1 MMDKFVGKRLDGRY
15 EIQEIVGVGGM
26 SVVYKA
32 HDEIDDRTVAIK
44 VLKEELLESEEFR
57 RRFKNESKAIA
68 VMDHPNIVKVYDVG
82 LGDRVQY
89 IVEEYIDGITLKEYI
104 EQQGVL
110 PWKDALYFATQILC
124 ALQHAHDKGIVHR
137 DIKPQNIMLLKDG
150 TIKVTDFGIA
160 RFARSEQRTMTDK
173 AIGSVHY
180 ISPEQ
185 AKGEATDAK
194 SDLYSVGV
202 LLYEMLTGKLPF
214 DADSAVSVAIMQLQ
228 NEPIKPSSLNPDIP
242 EGLEEITL
250 RAMQKNPAE
259 RYQSAAEMLSDI
271 DRLKKDPT
279 AQFEYKYFV
288 DNEPTKYVPSVREE
302 TVKEPE
308 QQPERKGTK
317 GTQKGT
323 KKKSSATVPVLVG
336 VAVAVVAALVVGAY
350 LLFGPGS
357 PLKIDKTEISCP
369 KFVGQDYNYVIE
381 QYKDQYTF
389 ILKSSDYNSEY
400 PAGQIM
406 SQTPGAGKM
415 VKKGSEIT
423 VTVSLGGKKL
433 IMEDYV
439 GYKLDRAEDNMKARM
454 LKYETK
460 EIYSDQQADGY
471 VISTVPAG
479 GEEVDSTVTVI
490 VYVSKGPVPSF
501 VVVSNYVGMTESDA
515 KRLIEG
521 DGLKVGSVSYGDSTK
536 YPKGYVIFQSIS
548 SGSTVNNGS
557 AVDLTISSG
566 ASVSIHY
573 DIPSDANK
581 NFNMTAFYDGRQ
593 IADTGS
599 LDPTTIESKSS
610 AISITQ
616 AMGNFES
623 GKYTV
628 YLKYNGYDYGKYS
641 IDFSTGTAT
650 VEESFTLPKEAYYGE
665 QTAAD
670 NNTAEG
676 QQ

>member
-1 MMDKFVGKRLDGRY
+1 MDKFVGKRLDGRY
-15 EIQEIVGVGGM
+15 EIEEIVGVGGM

-32 HDEIDDRTVAIK
+32 HDEIDDRTVAVKI
-44 VLKEELLESEEFR
+44 LKEELLQNEEFR

-82 LGDRVQY
+82 FGDRVQY

-104 EQQGVL
+104 ERQGVL
-110 PWKDALYFATQILC
+110 PWKDALYFATQILR

-137 DIKPQNIMLLKDG
+137 DIKPQNIMLLQDG

-160 RFARSEQRTMTDK
+160 RFARSEQRTVTDK

-228 NEPIKPSSLNPDIP
+228 NEPIKPSTLNPEIP

-259 RYQSAAEMLSDI
+259 RYSSAAEMLSDI
-271 DRLKKDPT
+271 ETFRRNPSV
-279 AQFEYKYFV
+279 QFEYKYFV
-288 DNEPTKYVPSVREE
+288 DNEPTKYVSDITP
-302 TVKEPE
+302 TQIKEKPE
-308 QQPERKGTK
+308 QEEVDLIPS
-317 GTQKGT
+317 
-323 KKKSSATVPVLVG
+323 KKKSKTVPVLVG
-336 VAVAVVAALVVGAY
+336 VAIAFMAALAIVLV
-350 LLFGPGS
+350 LL
-357 PLKIDKTEISCP
+357 LNRAKIDKTEISCP

-381 QYKDQYTF
+381 QYKDQFTF
-389 ILKSSDYNSEY
+389 TVKSKDYSSDY

-406 SQTPGAGKM
+406 SQTPDAGKM
-415 VKKGSEIT
+415 VKRNSEIF
-423 VTVSLGGKKL
+423 VTVSLGGKKQV
-433 IMEDYV
+433 MEDYV
-439 GYKLDRAEDNMKARM
+439 GYKLDRAESNMNALK

-460 EIYSDQQADGY
+460 EIYSDTQAEGY
-471 VISTVPAG
+471 IISTVPSA

-501 VVVSNYVGMTESDA
+501 VMVSNYVGMTESDA
-515 KRLIEG
+515 KRLVEG
-521 DGLKVGSVSYGDSTK
+521 DGLKIGNVSYGESSK
-536 YPKGYVIFQSIS
+536 YPKGYVISQSVS

-557 AVDLTISSG
+557 AVDLVISSG
-566 ASVSIHY
+566 NAVPISY
-573 DIPSDANK
+573 DIPDDANK
-581 NFNMTAFYDGRQ
+581 LFNITVFYEGKQ
-593 IADTGS
+593 IYETGN
-599 LDPTTIESKSS
+599 LDPTTMDSKTSS
-610 AISITQ
+610 LSISQ
-616 AMGNFES
+616 AMGNFDS

-628 YLKYNGYDYGKYS
+628 FLKYNGYDYGKYT
-641 IDFSTGTAT
+641 IDFSSGTAKA
-650 VEESFTLPKEAYYGE
+650 EEHSTLPREAYYAEGN
-665 QTAAD
+665 D
-670 NNTAEG
+670 NNTQDG
-676 QQ
+676 Q

>member
-1 MMDKFVGKRLDGRY
+1 MDKFVGKRLDGRY
-15 EIQEIVGVGGM
+15 EIEEIVGVGGM

-32 HDEIDDRTVAIK
+32 HDEIDDRTVAVKI
-44 VLKEELLESEEFR
+44 LKEELLQNEEFR

-82 LGDRVQY
+82 FGDRVQY

-104 EQQGVL
+104 ERQEVL
-110 PWKDALYFATQILC
+110 PWKDALYFTTQILR

-137 DIKPQNIMLLKDG
+137 DIKPQNIMLLQDG

-160 RFARSEQRTMTDK
+160 RFARSEQRTVTDK

-228 NEPIKPSSLNPDIP
+228 NEPIKPSTLNSDIP

-259 RYQSAAEMLSDI
+259 RYQSAAEMLADI
-271 DRLKKDPT
+271 DTFRKNPSV
-279 AQFEYKYFV
+279 QFDYKYFV
-288 DNEPTKYVPSVREE
+288 DNEPTKYVSDITPTPIPEKKEE
-302 TVKEPE
+302 QDVSLGSK
-308 QQPERKGTK
+308 
-317 GTQKGT
+317 
-323 KKKSSATVPVLVG
+323 KKKSRTVPVLVG
-336 VAVAVVAALVVGAY
+336 VAIAFVAALAIVVV
-350 LLFGPGS
+350 LL
-357 PLKIDKTEISCP
+357 LNRAKIDKTEISCP

-381 QYKDQYTF
+381 QYKDQFTF
-389 ILKSSDYNSEY
+389 TVKSKDYSSDY

-406 SQTPGAGKM
+406 SQTPDAGKM
-415 VKKGSEIT
+415 VKKNSEIF
-423 VTVSLGGKKL
+423 VTVSLGGKKQV
-433 IMEDYV
+433 MEDYV
-439 GYKLDRAEDNMKARM
+439 GYKLDRAESNMNALK

-460 EIYSDQQADGY
+460 EIYSDTQAEGY
-471 VISTVPAG
+471 VISTVPSE

-501 VVVSNYVGMTESDA
+501 VMVSNYVGMTESDA
-515 KRLIEG
+515 KRLVEG
-521 DGLKVGSVSYGDSTK
+521 DGLKIGSVTYGESSK
-536 YPKGYVIFQSIS
+536 YPKGYVVFQSVS

-557 AVDLTISSG
+557 AVDLVISSG
-566 ASVSIHY
+566 NAVSISY
-573 DIPSDANK
+573 DIPDDANK
-581 NFNMTAFYDGRQ
+581 SFNITVFYDGKQ
-593 IADTGS
+593 IYDTGN
-599 LDPTTIESKSS
+599 LDPTTMESKTKSLS
-610 AISITQ
+610 VSQ
-616 AMGNFES
+616 AMGNFDS

-628 YLKYNGYDYGKYS
+628 YLKYNGYDYGKYTV
-641 IDFSTGTAT
+641 DFSSGSATA
-650 VEESFTLPKEAYYGE
+650 EEHFTLPKEAYYSAE
-665 QTAAD
+665 ND
-670 NNTAEG
+670 KNNGDG
-676 QQ
+676 QQQ

>member
-1 MMDKFVGKRLDGRY
+1 MDKFVGKRLDGRY
-15 EIQEIVGVGGM
+15 EIEEIVGVGGM

-32 HDEIDDRTVAIK
+32 HDEIDDRTVAVKI
-44 VLKEELLESEEFR
+44 LKEELLQNEEFR

-82 LGDRVQY
+82 FGDRVQY

-104 EQQGVL
+104 ERQGVL
-110 PWKDALYFATQILC
+110 PWKDALYFATQILR

-137 DIKPQNIMLLKDG
+137 DIKPQNIMLLQDG

-160 RFARSEQRTMTDK
+160 RFARSEQRTVTDK

-228 NEPIKPSSLNPDIP
+228 NEPIKPSTLNPEIP

-259 RYQSAAEMLSDI
+259 RYSSAAEMLSDI
-271 DRLKKDPT
+271 ETFRRNPSV
-279 AQFEYKYFV
+279 QFEYKYFV
-288 DNEPTKYVPSVREE
+288 DNEPTKYVSDITP
-302 TVKEPE
+302 TQIKEKPE
-308 QQPERKGTK
+308 QEEVDLIPS
-317 GTQKGT
+317 
-323 KKKSSATVPVLVG
+323 KKKSKTVPVLVG
-336 VAVAVVAALVVGAY
+336 VAIAFMAALAIVLV
-350 LLFGPGS
+350 LL
-357 PLKIDKTEISCP
+357 LNRAKIDKTEISCP

-381 QYKDQYTF
+381 QYKDQFTF
-389 ILKSSDYNSEY
+389 TVKSKDYSSDY

-406 SQTPGAGKM
+406 SQTPDAGKM
-415 VKKGSEIT
+415 VKRNSEIF
-423 VTVSLGGKKL
+423 VTVSLGGKKQV
-433 IMEDYV
+433 MEDYV
-439 GYKLDRAEDNMKARM
+439 GYKLDRAESNMNALK

-460 EIYSDQQADGY
+460 EIYSDTQAEGY
-471 VISTVPAG
+471 VISTVPSA

-501 VVVSNYVGMTESDA
+501 VMVSNYVGMTESDA
-515 KRLIEG
+515 KRLVEG
-521 DGLKVGSVSYGDSTK
+521 DGLKIGNVSYGESSK
-536 YPKGYVIFQSIS
+536 YPKGYVISQSVS

-557 AVDLTISSG
+557 AVDLVISSG
-566 ASVSIHY
+566 NAVPISY
-573 DIPSDANK
+573 DIPDDANK
-581 NFNMTAFYDGRQ
+581 LFNITVFYEGKQ
-593 IADTGS
+593 IYETGN
-599 LDPTTIESKSS
+599 LDPTTMDSKTSS
-610 AISITQ
+610 LSISQ
-616 AMGNFES
+616 AMGNFDS

-628 YLKYNGYDYGKYS
+628 FIKYNGYDYGKYT
-641 IDFSTGTAT
+641 IDFSSGTAKA
-650 VEESFTLPKEAYYGE
+650 EEHSTLPREAYYAE
-665 QTAAD
+665 END
-670 NNTAEG
+670 NNTQDG
-676 QQ
+676 Q

>member
-1 MMDKFVGKRLDGRY
+1 MDKFVGKRLDGRY
-15 EIQEIVGVGGM
+15 EIEEIVGVGGM

-32 HDEIDDRTVAIK
+32 HDEIDDRTVAVKI
-44 VLKEELLESEEFR
+44 LKEELLQNEEFR

-82 LGDRVQY
+82 FGDRVQY

-104 EQQGVL
+104 ERQGVL
-110 PWKDALYFATQILC
+110 PWKDALYFATQILR

-137 DIKPQNIMLLKDG
+137 DIKPQNIMLLQDG

-160 RFARSEQRTMTDK
+160 RFARSEQRTVTDK

-228 NEPIKPSSLNPDIP
+228 NEPIKPSTLNPEIP

-259 RYQSAAEMLSDI
+259 RYSSAAEMLADI
-271 DRLKKDPT
+271 ETFRRNPSV
-279 AQFEYKYFV
+279 QFEYKYFV
-288 DNEPTKYVPSVREE
+288 DNEPTKYVSDITP
-302 TVKEPE
+302 TQIKEKPE
-308 QQPERKGTK
+308 QEEVDLIPS
-317 GTQKGT
+317 
-323 KKKSSATVPVLVG
+323 KKKSKTVPVLVG
-336 VAVAVVAALVVGAY
+336 VAIAFMAALAIVLV
-350 LLFGPGS
+350 LL
-357 PLKIDKTEISCP
+357 LNRAKIDKTEISCP

-381 QYKDQYTF
+381 QYKDQFTF
-389 ILKSSDYNSEY
+389 TVKSKDYSSDY

-406 SQTPGAGKM
+406 SQTPDAGKM
-415 VKKGSEIT
+415 VKRNSEIF
-423 VTVSLGGKKL
+423 VTVSLGGKKQV
-433 IMEDYV
+433 MEDYV
-439 GYKLDRAEDNMKARM
+439 GYKLDRAESNMNALK

-460 EIYSDQQADGY
+460 EIYSDTQAEGY
-471 VISTVPAG
+471 IISTVPSA

-501 VVVSNYVGMTESDA
+501 VMVSNYVGMTESDA
-515 KRLIEG
+515 KRLVEG
-521 DGLKVGSVSYGDSTK
+521 DGLKIGNVSYGESSK
-536 YPKGYVIFQSIS
+536 YPKGYVISQSVS

-557 AVDLTISSG
+557 AVDLVISSG
-566 ASVSIHY
+566 NAVPISY
-573 DIPSDANK
+573 DIPDDANK
-581 NFNMTAFYDGRQ
+581 LFNITVFYEGKQ
-593 IADTGS
+593 IYETGN
-599 LDPTTIESKSS
+599 LDPTTMDSKTSS
-610 AISITQ
+610 ISISQ
-616 AMGNFES
+616 AMGNFDS

-628 YLKYNGYDYGKYS
+628 FIKYNGYDYGKYT
-641 IDFSTGTAT
+641 IDFSSGTAKA
-650 VEESFTLPKEAYYGE
+650 EEHSTLPREAYYAE
-665 QTAAD
+665 END
-670 NNTAEG
+670 NNTQDG
-676 QQ
+676 Q

>member
-15 EIQEIVGVGGM
+15 EIEEIVGVGGM

-44 VLKEELLESEEFR
+44 ILKEELLESEEFR

-288 DNEPTKYVPSVREE
+288 DNEPTKYVPAVREE

-308 QQPERKGTK
+308 REPERKGGKKTR
-317 GTQKGT
+317 
-323 KKKSSATVPVLVG
+323 KKSSATVPVLVG
-336 VAVAVVAALVVGAY
+336 VAIAFVVALAVVA
-350 LLFGPGS
+350 LLIVRGS
-357 PLKIDKTEISCP
+357 KIDKTEISCP

-389 ILKSSDYNSEY
+389 VLKSSDYSSEY

-415 VKKGSEIT
+415 VKRGSEIT
-423 VTVSLGGKKL
+423 VTVSLGGKKQ

-439 GYKLDRAEDNMKARM
+439 GYKLDRAEDNMKALR

-501 VVVSNYVGMTESDA
+501 VVVSNYLGMTESDA

-536 YPKGYVIFQSIS
+536 YPKGYVISQSIS

-566 ASVSIHY
+566 ASVSIQY

-581 NFNMTAFYDGRQ
+581 SFNMTAFYDGRQ

-650 VEESFTLPKEAYYGE
+650 VEESFTLPREAYFTD
-665 QTAAD
+665 Q
-670 NNTAEG
+670 NTGGAPAEG

>member
-1 MMDKFVGKRLDGRY
+1 MDKFVGKRLDGRY
-15 EIQEIVGVGGM
+15 EIEEIVGVGGM

-32 HDEIDDRTVAIK
+32 HDEIDDRTVAVKI
-44 VLKEELLESEEFR
+44 LKEELLQNEEFR

-82 LGDRVQY
+82 FGDRVQY

-104 EQQGVL
+104 ERQGVL
-110 PWKDALYFATQILC
+110 PWKDALYFATQILR

-137 DIKPQNIMLLKDG
+137 DIKPQNIMLLQDG

-160 RFARSEQRTMTDK
+160 RFARSEQRTVTDK

-228 NEPIKPSSLNPDIP
+228 NEPIKPSTLNPEIP

-259 RYQSAAEMLSDI
+259 RYSSAAEMLSDI
-271 DRLKKDPT
+271 ETFRRNPSV
-279 AQFEYKYFV
+279 QFEYKYFV
-288 DNEPTKYVPSVREE
+288 DNEPTKYVSDITP
-302 TVKEPE
+302 TQIKEKPE
-308 QQPERKGTK
+308 QEEVDLIPS
-317 GTQKGT
+317 
-323 KKKSSATVPVLVG
+323 KKKSKTVPVLVG
-336 VAVAVVAALVVGAY
+336 VAIAFMAALAIVLV
-350 LLFGPGS
+350 LL
-357 PLKIDKTEISCP
+357 LNRAKIDKTEISCP

-381 QYKDQYTF
+381 QYKDQFTF
-389 ILKSSDYNSEY
+389 TVKSKDYSSDY

-406 SQTPGAGKM
+406 SQTPDAGKM
-415 VKKGSEIT
+415 VKRNSEIF
-423 VTVSLGGKKL
+423 VTVSLGGKKQV
-433 IMEDYV
+433 MEDYV
-439 GYKLDRAEDNMKARM
+439 GYKLDRAESNMNALK

-460 EIYSDQQADGY
+460 EIYSDTQAEGY
-471 VISTVPAG
+471 IISTVPSA

-501 VVVSNYVGMTESDA
+501 VMVSNYVGMTESDA
-515 KRLIEG
+515 KRLVEG
-521 DGLKVGSVSYGDSTK
+521 DGLKIGNVSYGESSK
-536 YPKGYVIFQSIS
+536 YPKGYVISQSVS

-557 AVDLTISSG
+557 AVDLVISSG
-566 ASVSIHY
+566 NAVPISY
-573 DIPSDANK
+573 DIPDDANK
-581 NFNMTAFYDGRQ
+581 LFNITVFYEGKQ
-593 IADTGS
+593 IYETGN
-599 LDPTTIESKSS
+599 LDPTTMDSKTSS
-610 AISITQ
+610 ISISQ
-616 AMGNFES
+616 AMGNFDS

-628 YLKYNGYDYGKYS
+628 FLKYNGYDYGKYT
-641 IDFSTGTAT
+641 IDFSSGTAKA
-650 VEESFTLPKEAYYGE
+650 EEHSTLPREAYYAEGN
-665 QTAAD
+665 D
-670 NNTAEG
+670 NNTQDG
-676 QQ
+676 Q

>member
-15 EIQEIVGVGGM
+15 EIEEIVGVGGM

-44 VLKEELLESEEFR
+44 ILKEELLESEEFR

-288 DNEPTKYVPSVREE
+288 DNEPTKYVPAVWEE

-308 QQPERKGTK
+308 REPERKGGK
-317 GTQKGT
+317 KAR
-323 KKKSSATVPVLVG
+323 KKSSATVPVLVG
-336 VAVAVVAALVVGAY
+336 VAIAFVAALAVVA
-350 LLFGPGS
+350 LLIVRGS
-357 PLKIDKTEISCP
+357 KIDKTEISCP

-389 ILKSSDYNSEY
+389 VLKSSDYSSEY

-415 VKKGSEIT
+415 VKRGSEIT
-423 VTVSLGGKKL
+423 VTVSLGGKKQ

-439 GYKLDRAEDNMKARM
+439 GYKLDRAEDNMKALR

-536 YPKGYVIFQSIS
+536 YPKGYVISQSIS

-566 ASVSIHY
+566 ASVSIQY

-581 NFNMTAFYDGRQ
+581 SFNMTAFYDGRQ

-599 LDPTTIESKSS
+599 LDPTTIENKSS
-610 AISITQ
+610 SISITQ

-650 VEESFTLPKEAYYGE
+650 VEESFTLPREAYFTD
-665 QTAAD
+665 Q
-670 NNTAEG
+670 NTGGAPAEG

>member
-15 EIQEIVGVGGM
+15 EIEEIVGVGGM

-44 VLKEELLESEEFR
+44 ILKEELLESEEFR

-68 VMDHPNIVKVYDVG
+68 VMNHPNIVKVYDVG
-82 LGDRVQY
+82 FGDRVQY
-89 IVEEYIDGITLKEYI
+89 IVEEYINGITLKEYI
-104 EQQGVL
+104 EEQGVL
-110 PWKDALYFATQILC
+110 PWKDALYFTTQILC

-202 LLYEMLTGKLPF
+202 LLYEMLTGRLPF

-250 RAMQKNPAE
+250 RAMQKNPVE

-271 DRLKKDPT
+271 DRLKKDPS
-279 AQFEYKYFV
+279 AQFDYKYFV
-288 DNEPTKYVPSVREE
+288 DNEPTKYVNTVVQ
-302 TVKEPE
+302 TAVKEPE
-308 QQPERKGTK
+308 PEEQDTNTG
-317 GTQKGT
+317 
-323 KKKSSATVPVLVG
+323 KSRSKTVPVLVG
-336 VAVAVVAALVVGAY
+336 VAIAFVVALVIMIV
-350 LLFGPGS
+350 LLLGKAKF
-357 PLKIDKTEISCP
+357 DKTEISCP

-389 ILKSSDYNSEY
+389 TVKSKEYSSEY

-406 SQTPGAGKM
+406 SQTPDAGKM
-415 VKKGSEIT
+415 VKKNSEIT
-423 VTVSLGGKKL
+423 VTVSLGGKKQ

-439 GYKLDRAEDNMKARM
+439 GYKLDRAESNMKALK

-460 EIYSDQQADGY
+460 EIYSDTQADGY

-521 DGLKVGSVSYGDSTK
+521 DGLKVGSIKYGDSTK
-536 YPKGYVIFQSIS
+536 YPKGYVISQSVS

-557 AVDLTISSG
+557 AVDLVISSG
-566 ASVSIHY
+566 ASVSIPF

-581 NFNMTAFYDGRQ
+581 SFNMTVFYDGRQ

-599 LDPTTIESKSS
+599 LDPTTIDGKSS
-610 AISITQ
+610 SVSVTQ
-616 AMGNFES
+616 AMANFES

-628 YLKYNGYDYGKYS
+628 FLKYNGYDYGKYS
-641 IDFSTGTAT
+641 IDFSTGSATA
-650 VEESFTLPKEAYYGE
+650 EESYTLPKEAYFSE
-665 QTAAD
+665 QNATSSDAAA
-670 NNTAEG
+670 NG
-676 QQ
+676 Q

>member
-15 EIQEIVGVGGM
+15 EIEEIVGVGGM

-44 VLKEELLESEEFR
+44 ILKEELLESEEFR

-288 DNEPTKYVPSVREE
+288 DNEPTKYVPAVREE

-308 QQPERKGTK
+308 REPERKGGK
-317 GTQKGT
+317 KAR
-323 KKKSSATVPVLVG
+323 KKSSATVPVLVG
-336 VAVAVVAALVVGAY
+336 VAIAFVVALAVVA
-350 LLFGPGS
+350 LLIVRGS
-357 PLKIDKTEISCP
+357 KIDKTEISCP

-389 ILKSSDYNSEY
+389 VLKSSDYSSEY

-415 VKKGSEIT
+415 VKRGSEIT
-423 VTVSLGGKKL
+423 VTVSLGGKKQ

-439 GYKLDRAEDNMKARM
+439 GYKLDRAEDNMKALR

-536 YPKGYVIFQSIS
+536 YPKGYVISQSIS
-548 SGSTVNNGS
+548 SWSTVNNGS

-566 ASVSIHY
+566 ASVSIQY

-581 NFNMTAFYDGRQ
+581 SFNMTAFYDGRQ

-650 VEESFTLPKEAYYGE
+650 VEESFTLPREAYFTD
-665 QTAAD
+665 Q
-670 NNTAEG
+670 NTGGAPAEG

>member
-1 MMDKFVGKRLDGRY
+1 MDKFVGKRLDGRY
-15 EIQEIVGVGGM
+15 EIEEIVGVGGM

-32 HDEIDDRTVAIK
+32 HDEIDDRTVAVKI
-44 VLKEELLESEEFR
+44 LKEELLQNEEFR

-82 LGDRVQY
+82 FGDRVQY

-104 EQQGVL
+104 ERQEVL
-110 PWKDALYFATQILC
+110 PWKDALYFTTQILR

-137 DIKPQNIMLLKDG
+137 DIKPQNIMLLQDG

-160 RFARSEQRTMTDK
+160 RFARSEQRTVTDK

-228 NEPIKPSSLNPDIP
+228 NEPIKPSTLNSDIP

-259 RYQSAAEMLSDI
+259 RYQSAAEMLADI
-271 DRLKKDPT
+271 DTFRKNPSV
-279 AQFEYKYFV
+279 QFDYKCFV
-288 DNEPTKYVPSVREE
+288 DNEPTKYVSDITPTPIQEKKEE
-302 TVKEPE
+302 QDVSLGSK
-308 QQPERKGTK
+308 
-317 GTQKGT
+317 
-323 KKKSSATVPVLVG
+323 KKKSRTVPVLVG
-336 VAVAVVAALVVGAY
+336 VAIAFVAALAIVVV
-350 LLFGPGS
+350 LL
-357 PLKIDKTEISCP
+357 LNRAKIDKTEISCP

-381 QYKDQYTF
+381 QYKDQFTF
-389 ILKSSDYNSEY
+389 TVKSKDYSSDY

-406 SQTPGAGKM
+406 SQTPDAGKM
-415 VKKGSEIT
+415 VKKNSEIF
-423 VTVSLGGKKL
+423 VTVSLGGKKQV
-433 IMEDYV
+433 MEDYV
-439 GYKLDRAEDNMKARM
+439 GYKLDRAESNMNALK

-460 EIYSDQQADGY
+460 EIYSDTQAEGY
-471 VISTVPAG
+471 VISTVPSE

-501 VVVSNYVGMTESDA
+501 VMVSNYVGMTESDA
-515 KRLIEG
+515 KRLVEG
-521 DGLKVGSVSYGDSTK
+521 DGLKIGSVTYGESSK
-536 YPKGYVIFQSIS
+536 YPKGYVIFQSVS

-557 AVDLTISSG
+557 AVDLVISSG
-566 ASVSIHY
+566 NAVSISY
-573 DIPSDANK
+573 DIPDDANK
-581 NFNMTAFYDGRQ
+581 SFNITVFYDGKQ
-593 IADTGS
+593 IYDTGN
-599 LDPTTIESKSS
+599 LDPTTMESKTKSLS
-610 AISITQ
+610 VSQ
-616 AMGNFES
+616 AMGNFDS

-628 YLKYNGYDYGKYS
+628 YLKYNGYDYGKYTV
-641 IDFSTGTAT
+641 DFSSGSATA
-650 VEESFTLPKEAYYGE
+650 EEHFTLPKEAYYSAE
-665 QTAAD
+665 ND
-670 NNTAEG
+670 KNNGDG
-676 QQ
+676 QQQ

>member
-1 MMDKFVGKRLDGRY
+1 MDKFVGKRLDGRY
-15 EIQEIVGVGGM
+15 EIEEIVGVGGM

-32 HDEIDDRTVAIK
+32 HDEIDDRTVAVKI
-44 VLKEELLESEEFR
+44 LKEELLQNEEFR

-82 LGDRVQY
+82 FGDRVQY

-104 EQQGVL
+104 ERQGVL
-110 PWKDALYFATQILC
+110 PWKDALYFATQILR

-137 DIKPQNIMLLKDG
+137 DIKPQNIMLLQDG

-160 RFARSEQRTMTDK
+160 RFARSEQRTVTDK

-228 NEPIKPSSLNPDIP
+228 NEPIKPSTLNPEIP

-259 RYQSAAEMLSDI
+259 RYSSAAEMLSDI
-271 DRLKKDPT
+271 ETFRRNPSV
-279 AQFEYKYFV
+279 QFEYKYFV
-288 DNEPTKYVPSVREE
+288 DNEPTKYVSDITP
-302 TVKEPE
+302 TQIKEKPE
-308 QQPERKGTK
+308 QEEVDLIPS
-317 GTQKGT
+317 
-323 KKKSSATVPVLVG
+323 KKKSKTVPVLVG
-336 VAVAVVAALVVGAY
+336 VAIAFMAALAIVLV
-350 LLFGPGS
+350 LL
-357 PLKIDKTEISCP
+357 LNRAKIDKTEISCP

-381 QYKDQYTF
+381 QYKDQFTF
-389 ILKSSDYNSEY
+389 TVKSKDYSSDY

-406 SQTPGAGKM
+406 SQTPDAGKM
-415 VKKGSEIT
+415 VKRNSEIF
-423 VTVSLGGKKL
+423 VTVSLGGKKQV
-433 IMEDYV
+433 MEDYV
-439 GYKLDRAEDNMKARM
+439 GYKLDRAESNMNALK

-460 EIYSDQQADGY
+460 EIYSDTQAEGY
-471 VISTVPAG
+471 IISTVPSA

-501 VVVSNYVGMTESDA
+501 VMVSNYVGMTESDA
-515 KRLIEG
+515 KRLVEG
-521 DGLKVGSVSYGDSTK
+521 DGLKIGNVSYGESSK
-536 YPKGYVIFQSIS
+536 YPKGYVISQSVS

-557 AVDLTISSG
+557 AVDLVISSG
-566 ASVSIHY
+566 NAVPISY
-573 DIPSDANK
+573 DIPDDANK
-581 NFNMTAFYDGRQ
+581 LFNITVFYEGKQ
-593 IADTGS
+593 IYETGN
-599 LDPTTIESKSS
+599 LDPTTMDSKTSS
-610 AISITQ
+610 ISISQ
-616 AMGNFES
+616 AMGNFDS

-628 YLKYNGYDYGKYS
+628 FIKYNGYDYGKYT
-641 IDFSTGTAT
+641 IDFSSGTAKA
-650 VEESFTLPKEAYYGE
+650 EEHSTLPREAYYAE
-665 QTAAD
+665 END
-670 NNTAEG
+670 NNTQDG
-676 QQ
+676 Q